1 MKVLLSFFATI
12 LTATA
17 FTQTR
22 EEKLQQL
29 MEAYFK
35 TGKLNGAVLITQHGK
50 TLLNRGYG
58 LRDISDHLP
67 NDTNTVFQVGSVT
80 KQFTATV
87 ILKLEE
93 MKKLNISDKISKYFP
108 GYPNGDSITIEHLL
122 NHTSGIFNYTDDRV
136 FMQTKAVNPVTE
148 DVMLAFFKN
157 HPLKFSPGSH
167 WEYSNSNYILLG
179 YIIEKITRKP
189 YETVVE
195 DMIFKPLRMNASG
208 FNFKEFKSDNKAKG
222 YMVYSMENG
231 KESMEFDPTVS
242 YAAGAMYSTTGDLYK
257 WQKGMSFNKI
267 ITKASS
273 DKATTPNN
281 NHYGFGNYILNI
293 NGKKLLAH
301 GGLTFGYSS
310 YLGRVDEDDISI
322 VILNNIVNTSINDI
336 AKDVLNLLY
345 NKPYKLPE
353 IIKEVT
359 LSHEILNKY
368 TGSYQIAPQVLVVIT
383 VENGQLFGQA
393 TGQNKMLLTAQKED
407 YFFIKG
413 ADVQIAFRKDASGA
427 VSELLL
433 TDGGK
438 EILAPRVSN

>member
-1 MKVLLSFFATI
+1 MKVLLSLFPTI
-12 LTATA
+12 LTITMFA
-17 FTQTR
+17 QTR
-22 EEKLQQL
+22 EERLQQL
-29 MEAYFK
+29 MEAYFNIN
-35 TGKLNGAVLITQHGK
+35 KLNGSVLVIQNGK
-50 TLLNRGYG
+50 TVLNRGYG
-58 LRDISDHLP
+58 LRNISDHLL

-93 MKKLNISDKISKYFP
+93 MKKLNVTDKISKYFP
-108 GYPNGDSITIEHLL
+108 GYPNGDSITIENLL

-136 FMQTKAVNPVTE
+136 FMQTGATKPVTQE
-148 DVMLAFFKN
+148 IMLASFRN
-157 HPLKFSPGSH
+157 RPLNFTPGSN

-189 YETVVE
+189 YEKVVQE
-195 DMIFKPLRMNASG
+195 MIFKPLRMTSSG

-222 YMVYSMENG
+222 YMVYSPENG
-231 KESMEFDPTVS
+231 KESLEFDPTVS
-242 YAAGAMYSTTGDLYK
+242 YAAGALYSTTGDLYK
-257 WQKGMSFNKI
+257 WQKGMSSNKI
-267 ITKASS
+267 ISKASS
-273 DKATTPNN
+273 DKATTPNKN
-281 NHYGFGNYILNI
+281 NYGYGNYILNA

-310 YLGRVDEDDISI
+310 YLGRVDQDDISI
-322 VILNNIVNTSINDI
+322 IILNNIVNTSINDI
-336 AKDVLNLLY
+336 AKDIMNLLY

-368 TGSYQIAPQVLVVIT
+368 IGSYQIAPQVLVAIT
-383 VENGQLFGQA
+383 IENGQLFGQA
-393 TGQNKMLLTAQKED
+393 TGQNKILLTAQKED

-413 ADVQIAFRKDASGA
+413 ADVQIEFRKDSSGA

-438 EILAPRVSN
+438 EIFAKKIQ

>member
-1 MKVLLSFFATI
+1 MKVPLSLFSTI
-12 LTATA
+12 LTITMFA
-17 FTQTR
+17 QTR

-29 MEAYFK
+29 MEAYFNIN
-35 TGKLNGAVLITQHGK
+35 KLSGSVLVTQNGK

-58 LRDISDHLP
+58 SRNISDHLP

-93 MKKLNISDKISKYFP
+93 MKKLKVTDKISKYFP
-108 GYPNGDSITIEHLL
+108 GYPNGDSITIENLL

-136 FMQTKAVNPVTE
+136 FMQTEAMNPVTQE
-148 DVMLAFFKN
+148 TMLASFRN
-157 HPLKFSPGSH
+157 RPLKFTPGSN

-179 YIIEKITRKP
+179 YIIEKIARKP
-189 YETVVE
+189 YERVVQE
-195 DMIFKPLRMNASG
+195 MIFKPLRMISSG
-208 FNFKEFKSDNKAKG
+208 FNFKELKSDNKAKG
-222 YMVYSMENG
+222 YMVYSKENG
-231 KESMEFDPTVS
+231 KESLEFDPTVS
-242 YAAGAMYSTTGDLYK
+242 FAAGAMYSTTGDLYK
-257 WQKGMSFNKI
+257 WQKGMSLNKI
-267 ITKASS
+267 IPKAPS
-273 DKATTPNN
+273 DKATTPNKN
-281 NHYGFGNYILNI
+281 NYGYGIYILNA

-310 YLGRVDEDDISI
+310 YLGRVDQDDISI
-322 VILNNIVNTSINDI
+322 IILNNIVNTSINDI
-336 AKDVLNLLY
+336 AKDIMNLLY
-345 NKPYKLPE
+345 DKPYKLPE

-368 TGSYQIAPQVLVVIT
+368 IGSYQIAPQVLVAIT

-393 TGQNKMLLTAQKED
+393 TGQNKILLTAQKED

-413 ADVQIAFRKDASGA
+413 ADVQIEFRKDSSGA

-438 EILAPRVSN
+438 EIFAKKIQ